1 MDSLLITLLIIVYWC
16 CVLEI
21 VYSYA
26 VYPVLLRIAASWFA
40 HPINKPLAYEPS
52 VAVVIP
58 VHNEETVIALKLA
71 NIFSSDYDPHKL
83 SVWVG
88 SDCSS
93 DRTDEIVENYGD
105 SRVHLFRAASRSGKA
120 GILNRI
126 VPLAQAEIILFTDA
140 DIMFDR
146 SSIRLLVRNFADP
159 HVGGVA
165 GVTIQR
171 KKGVAISNEE
181 TSYRHHEA
189 RQKAY
194 EALLHSTI
202 SAFGSFYAVQKRLF
216 VPFHPYTYSNDDV
229 MLPMN
234 VIRQG
239 YRMYF
244 EKEAI
249 SYEEAQED
257 IAVEF
262 KRRVRICAGN
272 FQALFWLLDFLNP
285 LRGWPFFCFV
295 SHKVSRWF
303 SPVALAFGIVCCGI
317 LALATDLLLYKIF
330 FSLGLIAI
338 AAGLLHKI
346 IPLRLCRAFFYFC
359 AMNVAA
365 LMGLWRFLCGIRSAA
380 WSRTERVEKKQ

>member
-1 MDSLLITLLIIVYWC
+1 MPYWMTMAVIIVFWC

-26 VYPVLLRIAASWFA
+26 LYPLLLRLLASWYA
-40 HPINKPLAYEPS
+40 NPVKSSPLHEPM

-58 VHNEETVIALKLA
+58 VHNEEKVIAEKLDS
-71 NIFSSDYDPHKL
+71 IFSSDYDPQKL

-88 SDCSS
+88 SDCST
-93 DRTDEIVENYGD
+93 DRTEEIVEKYGD
-105 SRVHLFRAASRSGKA
+105 PRVHLLRATSRSGKA
-120 GILNRI
+120 GRLNQL
-126 VPLAQAEIILFTDA
+126 VPMADAEIILFTDA
-140 DIMFDR
+140 DILFDR
-146 SSIRLLVRNFADP
+146 NSIRALVRNFADP
-159 HVGGVA
+159 RVGGVG

-171 KKGVAISNEE
+171 KAGTIINNEE
-181 TSYRHHEA
+181 TSYRHYEA
-189 RQKAY
+189 KQKAL

-202 SAFGSFYAVQKRLF
+202 SAFGPFYAIRKKLF
-216 VPFHPYTYSNDDV
+216 VPYHPHTYSNDDV

-234 VIRQG
+234 IIRQG

-272 FQALFWLLDFLNP
+272 FQAFFWLLDFLNP
-285 LRGWPFFCFV
+285 MRGWPFFCYV

-303 SPVALAFGIVCCGI
+303 SPVVLALGIMCCGI
-317 LALATDLLLYKIF
+317 LAFATTLVLYKIL
-330 FSLGLIAI
+330 FSLGVIALI
-338 AAGLLHKI
+338 AGLLNKI
-346 IPLRLCRAFFYFC
+346 IPLPLCRAFFYFF

-365 LMGLWRFLCGIRSAA
+365 LIGLWRFLRGIRSAV
-380 WSRTERVEKKQ
+380 WSRTERV